1 MATLFESLS
10 IALMIVRIVVDN
22 ILRLFMS
29 IEESTLLLELP
40 GSIRRKLS
48 SVTLS
53 AIYVI
58 TYLSLSHKLLSPEY
72 DAIALIVNNSNIKRL
87 IVLMI
92 GVFPNLKQSYH
103 FTFFRLAGNM
113 INLGM
118 DICFCREPFLYPQWS
133 SLKYKFRFFVLG

>member
-1 MATLFESLS
+1 
-10 IALMIVRIVVDN
+10 MIVRIVVDN

-72 DAIALIVNNSNIKRL
+72 DAIALIVNNSNIKDL
-87 IVLMI
+87 
-92 GVFPNLKQSYH
+92 
-103 FTFFRLAGNM
+103 
-113 INLGM
+113 
-118 DICFCREPFLYPQWS
+118 
-133 SLKYKFRFFVLG
+133 